1 MKRRSLNNLILKGH
15 EKLGLNQVVVVSE
28 LPKSKSGHGQQQ
40 SQDAATIKHKG
51 YQSGEK
57 FADKFVKDNPG
68 IYSSATACYTLCYLL
83 MMLQTSLHN
92 PKISPE
98 DRMDY

>member
-1 MKRRSLNNLILKGH
+1 M
-15 EKLGLNQVVVVSE
+15 Q
-28 LPKSKSGHGQQQ
+28 
-40 SQDAATIKHKG
+40 
-51 YQSGEK
+51 K